1 MSRLKILLV
10 DDNSQFLEVA
20 AHFLTE
26 HGAVEI
32 VGLAK
37 SGGEAI
43 RKVHDLGPD
52 LVLMDLSMPGINGLE
67 ATRQIKALPLAPYVV
82 ILTLHDG
89 PDIQSF
95 AQAAGADDFVTK
107 SEFGDLLPPLL
118 ARVFPRLETSPT
130 HDRN

>member
-1 MSRLKILLV
+1 MSILKILLV
-10 DDNSQFLEVA
+10 DDNPEFLKVA
-20 AHFLTE
+20 AHFLKE
-26 HGAVEI
+26 HGAVEV

-43 RKVHDLGPD
+43 RKVHDLVPD

-67 ATRQIKALPLAPYVV
+67 ATRQIKALPVAPHVV

-89 PDIQSF
+89 PEIQSF

-107 SEFGDLLPPLL
+107 SDFGDYLPPLL
-118 ARVFPRLETSPT
+118 ARFSPRMESAPA
-130 HDRN
+130 HDHN